1 LVLEERRMD
10 NQLSVARLKMG
21 DELSK
26 IVEIKKLQ
34 KLDNR
39 ENNQRDKM
47 IMIMKHQ
54 AYQDDQRKKELNFA

>member
-1 LVLEERRMD
+1 MVLEERRMD